1 MFFVQVS
8 PSHLWGLWTNPDG
21 ETVLRYATFNASSSD
36 STTGWNYVT
45 LESPLDP
52 EFAPVDSRVD
62 QRQAYL
68 AQLFHPGRFS
78 IQTLA
83 KTVSVSY
90 KSRHLTPSIAR
101 N

>member
-1 MFFVQVS
+1 M
-8 PSHLWGLWTNPDG
+8 WGLWTNPDG

-52 EFAPVDSRVD
+52 EFAPMDTRVD

-83 KTVSVSY
+83 KTVSVS
-90 KSRHLTPSIAR
+90 LDITNGVP
-101 N
+101 